1 MADRQRG
8 AAASLGLG
16 RRGVSDPA
24 IRDVLLALIAG
35 GLSLVSL
42 AGKISQVPS
51 DDEVVPFLE
60 ADGVG
65 LGLVLLGSLP
75 LVWRR
80 LAPLPVLAVTAISAF
95 LVESLGYAPPPLP
108 FAVLV
113 ALFTVAEVVSY
124 QVSAAATGAVVAS
137 LAVVALA
144 GSGTFTDDKFMA
156 YLLSIV
162 ATWVAGY
169 WLRLSRGRA
178 AQVEQ
183 IADLER
189 QAQTARTRLA
199 VEQERERIARELH
212 DLVSN
217 SVCLIIGQAGAARR
231 QCSAQ
236 QEPVR
241 QALASVEA
249 TGREALAELRQL
261 LRVLGTEDPAAER
274 GPRPRLDDLP
284 QLLARV
290 EQAGLPVHLTVRG
303 EARSLPAAVD
313 LAAYRIV
320 QEALTNSVRHA
331 GATRA
336 VVVLDY
342 SADRLQVR
350 IGDDGQGSARPAVAG
365 RGMTGMRERTT
376 LLGGSLTIGSGEL
389 GGFELAV
396 TLPLGGERLWAPAS

>member
-1 MADRQRG
+1 M
-8 AAASLGLG
+8 
-16 RRGVSDPA
+16 
-24 IRDVLLALIAG
+24 
-35 GLSLVSL
+35 SL

-65 LGLVLLGSLP
+65 LALVLLGSLP
-75 LVWRR
+75 LAWRR

-113 ALFTVAEVVSY
+113 ALFTVAEVLSY

-144 GSGTFTDDKFMA
+144 GSGTFTDDKFLA

-217 SVCLIIGQAGAARR
+217 SVCLIIGQAGSARR

-274 GPRPRLDDLP
+274 GPRLRLDDLP

-290 EQAGLPVHLTVRG
+290 EQAGLPVAPHRPGRG
-303 EARSLPAAVD
+303 PVAAGRRRSRRVPDRPGGADEQRAARRRDPRRGAARLLGGQAAGADRRRRPGQRPARGRRARD
-313 LAAYRIV
+313 D
-320 QEALTNSVRHA
+320 RHA
-331 GATRA
+331 GTDHPARRESHDRVGGARRVRA
-336 VVVLDY
+336 
-342 SADRLQVR
+342 
-350 IGDDGQGSARPAVAG
+350 GGHPAPG
-365 RGMTGMRERTT
+365 R
-376 LLGGSLTIGSGEL
+376 
-389 GGFELAV
+389 
-396 TLPLGGERLWAPAS
+396 

>member
-16 RRGVSDPA
+16 RRGVTDPA
-24 IRDVLLALIAG
+24 IRDVLLALIAA

-75 LVWRR
+75 LAWRR

-113 ALFTVAEVVSY
+113 ALFTVAEVLSY

-137 LAVVALA
+137 IAVVALA
-144 GSGTFTDDKFMA
+144 GSGTFTDDKFLA

-217 SVCLIIGQAGAARR
+217 SVCLIIGQAGSARR

-331 GATRA
+331 SATRA
-336 VVVLDY
+336 VVLLDY

>member
-16 RRGVSDPA
+16 RRGVTDPA

-75 LVWRR
+75 LAWRR

-113 ALFTVAEVVSY
+113 ALFTVAEVLSC
-124 QVSAAATGAVVAS
+124 QVSAAAAGAVVAS

-217 SVCLIIGQAGAARR
+217 SVCLIIGQAGSARR

-261 LRVLGTEDPAAER
+261 LRVLGTEDPAAEQ

-290 EQAGLPVHLTVRG
+290 EQAGLPVRLTVRG

-336 VVVLDY
+336 VVLLDY

-365 RGMTGMRERTT
+365 RGMTGMRERIT

-389 GGFELAV
+389 GGFGLAV
-396 TLPLGGERLWAPAS
+396 TLPLDGERLWAPAS

>member
-1 MADRQRG
+1 MADRKRE
-8 AAASLGLG
+8 AAASSGLG
-16 RRGVSDPA
+16 RRSVADPA
-24 IRDVLLALIAG
+24 IRDVLLALTAA

-42 AGKISQVPS
+42 TGKISQVPS
-51 DDEVVPFLE
+51 DDETVPFLE

-65 LGLVLLGSLP
+65 VGLVLLGSLP
-75 LVWRR
+75 LAWRR
-80 LAPLPVLAVTAISAF
+80 HAPLPVLAVTAISAF
-95 LVESLGYAPPPLP
+95 LVQSLGYAPPPLP

-113 ALFTVAEVVSY
+113 ALFTVAQVSSCR
-124 QVSAAATGAVVAS
+124 VSAAAAGVVVAS

-144 GSGTFTDDKFMA
+144 GSGTFTDDKVLA
-156 YLLSIV
+156 YLLSSV

-169 WLRLSRGRA
+169 WLQLSRGRA

-189 QAQTARTRLA
+189 QAQAARTRLA

-217 SVCLIIGQAGAARR
+217 SVCLIIGQAGSARR
-231 QCSAQ
+231 QCSAP
-236 QEPVR
+236 EPVR

-261 LRVLGTEDPAAER
+261 LRVLGTEDPVAECV
-274 GPRPRLDDLP
+274 PRQRLDDLP
-284 QLLARV
+284 QLLDRV
-290 EQAGLPVHLTVRG
+290 EQAGLPVELAVRG
-303 EARSLPAAVD
+303 RAGSLPAAVD
-313 LAAYRIV
+313 LAAYRII
-320 QEALTNSVRHA
+320 QEALTNSLRHA
-331 GATRA
+331 GAGRA
-336 VVVLDY
+336 TVLLDY
-342 SADRLQVR
+342 SAQALDVR
-350 IGDDGQGSARPAVAG
+350 VRDDGQGSVGDAVAG

-396 TLPLGGERLWAPAS
+396 TLPLDGGRLWAPAS

>member
-8 AAASLGLG
+8 SAAWSGLG
-16 RRGVSDPA
+16 RRSVVDPA
-24 IRDVLLALIAG
+24 IRDVLLALTAA

-51 DDEVVPFLE
+51 DDGIGPFLE

-65 LGLVLLGSLP
+65 LGLVLLGTLP
-75 LVWRR
+75 LAWRR
-80 LAPLPVLAVTAISAF
+80 RAPLPVLAVTAISAC

-108 FAVLV
+108 FAVLA
-113 ALFTVAEVVSY
+113 ALFTVADVSSY
-124 QVSAAATGAVVAS
+124 LVSAAATGAVVAS

-144 GSGTFTDDKFMA
+144 GSGTFTDDKFLA
-156 YLLSIV
+156 YLLSIFG
-162 ATWVAGY
+162 TWVAGY
-169 WLRLSRGRA
+169 WLQLSRGRA

-189 QAQTARTRLA
+189 QAQAARTRLA

-217 SVCLIIGQAGAARR
+217 SVCLIIGQAGSARR

-236 QEPVR
+236 PEPVR
-241 QALASVEA
+241 QALATVEA

-261 LRVLGTEDPAAER
+261 LRVLGTDDPAAER
-274 GPRPRLDDLP
+274 VPRQRLDDLP
-284 QLLARV
+284 ELLARV
-290 EQAGLPVHLTVRG
+290 EQAGLPVDLTVRG
-303 EARSLPAAVD
+303 ESRPLPAAVD
-313 LAAYRIV
+313 LAAYRII
-320 QEALTNSVRHA
+320 QEALTNSLRHA
-331 GATRA
+331 RAARA
-336 VVVLDY
+336 VLLLDY
-342 SADRLQVR
+342 SAETLEVR
-350 IGDDGQGSARPAVAG
+350 IGDDGQGSARDATAG

-376 LLGGSLTIGSGEL
+376 LLGGRLTIGSGEL

-396 TLPLGGERLWAPAS
+396 TLPLDGGLLWAPAS

>member
-8 AAASLGLG
+8 AAAASGLG
-16 RRGVSDPA
+16 RRSVVDPA

-75 LVWRR
+75 LAWRR

-95 LVESLGYAPPPLP
+95 LVELLGYAPPPLP

-113 ALFTVAEVVSY
+113 ALFTVAEVLSY
-124 QVSAAATGAVVAS
+124 RVSAAATGAVVAS

-144 GSGTFTDDKFMA
+144 GSGTFTDDKFLA

-217 SVCLIIGQAGAARR
+217 SVCVIIGQAGAARR
-231 QCSAQ
+231 RLSAQ
-236 QEPVR
+236 PARVS
-241 QALASVEA
+241 QALASIET

-261 LRVLGTEDPAAER
+261 LRVLSTEDPAAER
-274 GPRPRLDDLP
+274 VPQPGLDGLP
-284 QLLARV
+284 SLLARM
-290 EQAGLPVHLTVRG
+290 ERAGLPVALTVRG
-303 EARSLPAAVD
+303 DVRPLLPRVE
-313 LAAYRIV
+313 LAAYRVV
-320 QEALTNSVRHA
+320 QEALTNSLRHA
-331 GATRA
+331 GPARA
-336 VVVLDY
+336 AVLLDY
-342 SADRLQVR
+342 SVETLELQVS
-350 IGDDGQGSARPAVAG
+350 DDGQGSARNAVAG
-365 RGMTGMRERTT
+365 RGIAGMRDRVT
-376 LLGGSLTIGSGEL
+376 LLGGRLTVGSSGSGFRL
-389 GGFELAV
+389 TV
-396 TLPLGGERLWAPAS
+396 TLPVDGGLPWAPGS

>member
-1 MADRQRG
+1 M
-8 AAASLGLG
+8 
-16 RRGVSDPA
+16 
-24 IRDVLLALIAG
+24 RDVLLALTAA
-35 GLSLVSL
+35 GLSLASL
-42 AGKISQVPS
+42 AGKVSQVPA
-51 DDEVVPFLE
+51 DDQTIPFLE
-60 ADGVG
+60 ADSLG

-75 LVWRR
+75 LAWRR
-80 LAPLPVLAVTAISAF
+80 QAPLPVLAVTAISAF
-95 LVESLGYAPPPLP
+95 FVESLGYAPPPLP

-113 ALFTVAEVVSY
+113 ALFAVAEVSSY
-124 QVSAAATGAVVAS
+124 PVSAAATGAVVAS

-144 GSGTFTDDKFMA
+144 GSGTFTDDKFLA

-178 AQVEQ
+178 AQAEQ

-189 QAQTARTRLA
+189 QAQAAQTRLA

-217 SVCLIIGQAGAARR
+217 SVCLIIGQAGSARR
-231 QCSAQ
+231 QFSAQ
-236 QEPVR
+236 PERVR

-249 TGREALAELRQL
+249 TGREALVELRQL

-274 GPRPRLDDLP
+274 VARPRLDDLP

-290 EQAGLPVHLTVRG
+290 EQAGLAVDLTVRG
-303 EARSLPAAVD
+303 EARSLPPAVD

-320 QEALTNSVRHA
+320 QEALTNSLRHA
-331 GATRA
+331 GAARA
-336 VVVLDY
+336 VVLLDY
-342 SADRLQVR
+342 SAETLEVR
-350 IGDDGQGSARPAVAG
+350 IRDDGQGTVRNAVAG
-365 RGMTGMRERTT
+365 RGITGMRERIT

-396 TLPLGGERLWAPAS
+396 TLPRDGGRLWAPAS